1 VSSLARAAQMMTR
14 LREAGCGVALDD
26 FGVGANTFAYL
37 KGLPATRIKIDG
49 SFVRDLL
56 TNKRSEAMVQSL
68 VALAKQFG
76 LDTVAEYVENEELA
90 AALQAMGIEY
100 GQGYGFG
107 RPEDMEATL
116 KALRDDESRR
126 MRALWLE
133 T

>member
-1 VSSLARAAQMMTR
+1 MMTR

-49 SFVRDLL
+49 SFVRDML
-56 TNKRSEAMVQSL
+56 TNQRSAAMVQSL

-76 LDTVAEYVENEELA
+76 LETVAEYVENEELA
-90 AALQAMGIEY
+90 RALTRLGVEY

-107 RPEDMEATL
+107 RPEDMETTL
-116 KALRDDESRR
+116 KSLREDESRR

-133 T
+133 S